1 MKKILITPRSFSKAR
16 HKADELLKDYEELEI
31 VMNTTG
37 RTLTEEEMIDQ
48 CSDIDGI
55 IVGIDPMSEKVLKSA
70 KNLKAISKYGA
81 GLDNID
87 LDAAKELG
95 IKVDRAVAT
104 NAMSVAEL
112 AIGLMFVASRS
123 IVPTATSVKNGGW
136 DRGKNAGNE
145 LYGKTLG
152 IVGLGAIGREVA
164 RMAKGIGMNILG
176 YDPYF
181 DNQEFTDR
189 YEISM
194 VELEDLLKNADFITL
209 HLPLTEETEHMI
221 NKDTLSIMK
230 TSAYLINTSRGGLVD
245 EDALYDALIDGVI
258 AGAAQDVFSEEPPKG
273 GHKLL
278 DLPNFVLTPHIGAY
292 TKEATER
299 MVMQSTQN
307 LIEMLELEKK

>member
-245 EDALYDALIDGVI
+245 EDALYDALIDGVLQEQPGCI
-258 AGAAQDVFSEEPPKG
+258 F
-273 GHKLL
+273 
-278 DLPNFVLTPHIGAY
+278 
-292 TKEATER
+292 
-299 MVMQSTQN
+299 
-307 LIEMLELEKK
+307 